1 MSVPNE
7 AIGRGPTLSR
17 RLLCMVY
24 EALLLFG
31 VCFVAVLLYSLIAHF
46 VFGQAPNST
55 EHQWLMQSYLFLV
68 IGVYFGY
75 AWRKGGQTLAMKT
88 WGLQVIDPERAQ
100 LPMAKVIV
108 RYCLAWMWFLPGI
121 LLATQLHLSM
131 RNTALA
137 VVINMLIWMMTAALS
152 KDKQLFHDKLAKTKL
167 IFRPNNPTQTN

>member
-1 MSVPNE
+1 MSVVNE
-7 AIGRGPTLSR
+7 APGQAPNLSR

-31 VCFVAVLLYSLIAHF
+31 VCFVAILIYSLVAHF
-46 VFGQAPNST
+46 VFGQAANST
-55 EHQWLMQSYLFLV
+55 EHQWLMQIYLFVV

-100 LPMAKVIV
+100 VPMAKVIV

-121 LLATQLHLSM
+121 LIGTQLHLSI

-137 VVINMLIWMMTAALS
+137 VAINMLIWMMTAALN

-167 IFRPNNPTQTN
+167 IFRPKNLLQTN